1 MTALAKHE
9 TERSEVMRQERRDVA
24 LDDPFLAMIERAAS
38 NPDFDIVKMQALV
51 DMRNAELARQARVA
65 YDAAFAEMQ
74 PHLPVI
80 DRKGRIEIRKKDKD
94 GERNGDVQQSSAYA
108 LWADIKD
115 ACNPFML
122 KYGFG
127 ISFRPKTAPDGKIVV
142 SAILSHRGGH
152 REEAESIPMQHDAT
166 GSKNAVQAVGS
177 SLSYGIR
184 YMGIMM
190 LGIVSKE
197 SDDDGK
203 ASAATGYITPDQVTE
218 LEILIGQTQSNTEQ
232 FLKWCKVES
241 LETMPR
247 DKFKTARDRLI
258 AKRDEQMAGGK

>member
-1 MTALAKHE
+1 MTALARHE
-9 TERSEVMRQERRDVA
+9 QTNSAVIEHPANAVA
-24 LDDPFLAMIERAAS
+24 QPDPFLAMIERAAS

-65 YDAAFAEMQ
+65 FDSAFAEMQ
-74 PHLPVI
+74 PKLPVI
-80 DRKGRIEIRKKDKD
+80 DRNGRIEIRKKDKD
-94 GERNGDVQQSSAYA
+94 GERTGDVQQSSAYA

-122 KYGFG
+122 EHGFG

-142 SAILSHRGGH
+142 NCILSHRGGH
-152 REEAESIPMQHDAT
+152 REEADSIPMQHDST

-197 SDDDGK
+197 GDDDGK
-203 ASAATGYITPDQVTE
+203 KAGAAQYITEDQVRE
-218 LEILIGQTQSNTEQ
+218 LEILLGQTQSNTEQ
-232 FLKWCKVES
+232 FLKFCKVES

-247 DKFKTARDRLI
+247 DKFKTAKDRLI
-258 AKRDEQMAGGK
+258 AKRDGVAQ